1 MSEDKDRKEA
11 LASAKS
17 SLATAR
23 ISLSEL
29 ERLRA
34 ATRGPLP
41 TLAVL
46 TALLGQRI
54 DSDATVA
61 ATGTFGLRKKALPGG
76 GFDVAGRTAGI
87 RLALDADSRITSI
100 TLYGDGD
107 GSISAWH
114 GPVAEGL
121 NLTSTPTEVRRALGR
136 PTATVDVNGATEE
149 RYLNNGVITAIV
161 YGSESIGQVRLRRGT
176 T

>member
-1 MSEDKDRKEA
+1 MSDDKDRKDA

-34 ATRGPLP
+34 AARGPLP

-46 TALLGQRI
+46 VALLGQRI
-54 DSDATVA
+54 DSDATIA
-61 ATGTFGLRKKALPGG
+61 ATGTFGLRKKAMPGG
-76 GFDVAGRTAGI
+76 GFDVVGRTAGI
-87 RLALDADSRITSI
+87 RLTLDADSRITAM

-107 GSISAWH
+107 GSFSSWH
-114 GPVAEGL
+114 GPIAEGL
-121 NLTSTPTEVRRALGR
+121 NLTSTPTEVRRVLGR
-136 PTATVDVNGATEE
+136 PAATVDVDGVTEE

-161 YGSESIGQVRLRRGT
+161 YGSDAISQVRLRRGT